1 MKVSMNRLNI
11 IIHAVLMACAL
22 AIMACGTS
30 PWNQEQADAHVN
42 VGAAYLESGRSNEA
56 LKEFL
61 EAEKLSPQ
69 DPNVHYYMGISYLDK
84 RLNDNAIEE
93 FNKALSLKP
102 DYSEAHNFLGVIYRD
117 KKQWDMAIESF
128 KKALANVL
136 YGTPDKAIFNMGTA
150 YHGKG
155 DYEKALKMYDEAKI
169 KQPHTIPVPVIDLNM
184 GITCY
189 AKGDLEKAVSY
200 FKAALKTAPSLL
212 ESHYWL
218 GLCYIKLHDP
228 AKAKAEFKTI
238 IDITPDSGLGI
249 EAKKR
254 LDSIT
259 SSR

>member
-1 MKVSMNRLNI
+1 MNRLNI

-30 PWNQEQADAHVN
+30 PWNQEQADARVN
-42 VGAAYLESGRSNEA
+42 VGAAYLGSGRSNDA

-61 EAEKLSPQ
+61 EAEKLSPR
-69 DPNVHYYMGISYLDK
+69 DPNVHYYMGISYLEK
-84 RLNDNAIEE
+84 GLKENAIDE
-93 FNKALSLKP
+93 FKKALSLQP

-117 KKQWDMAIESF
+117 NKQWDMAIDEF
-128 KKALANVL
+128 KNALANAL
-136 YGTPDKAIFNMGTA
+136 YETPDKAIFNIATV

-155 DYEKALKMYDEAKI
+155 EYEKALKMYDEAKS

-200 FKAALKTAPSLL
+200 FKASLKTAPSLL

>member
-1 MKVSMNRLNI
+1 MNRLNI
-11 IIHAVLMACAL
+11 IHAALAVSAL

-30 PWNQEQADAHVN
+30 PWTQEQADAHVN
-42 VGAAYLESGRSNEA
+42 VGTAYLGSGRSNDA

-61 EAEKLSPQ
+61 QAENLSPR
-69 DPNVHYYMGISYLDK
+69 DPKVHYYMGISYLEKGLRDK
-84 RLNDNAIEE
+84 AIDE
-93 FNKALSLKP
+93 FKNALSLKP

-117 KKQWDMAIESF
+117 KKQWDMAIDEF
-128 KKALANVL
+128 TNALANVL
-136 YGTPDKAIFNMGTA
+136 YETPDKAIFNMGTA
-150 YHGKG
+150 YYGKG
-155 DYEKALKMYDEAKI
+155 DYEKALKMYEEAKN

-200 FKAALKTAPSLL
+200 LRASFKATPSLL
-212 ESHYWL
+212 ECHYWL
-218 GLCYIKLHDP
+218 GLCYIKLHDT
-228 AKAKAEFKTI
+228 AKAKAEFRTI

-249 EAKKR
+249 EAKKS

>member
-11 IIHAVLMACAL
+11 IIHAALMACAL

-42 VGAAYLESGRSNEA
+42 VGAAYLGSGRSNDA

-61 EAEKLSPQ
+61 EAEKLSPR
-69 DPNVHYYMGISYLDK
+69 DPKVHYYMGISYLEK
-84 RLNDNAIEE
+84 RLNDNAIDE

-117 KKQWDMAIESF
+117 KKQWDMAIDEF
-128 KKALANVL
+128 KNALANVL
-136 YGTPDKAIFNMGTA
+136 YETPDKAIFNMGTA

-155 DYEKALKMYDEAKI
+155 DYEKALKMYEEAKN
-169 KQPHTIPVPVIDLNM
+169 KQPHTIPAPVIDLNM

-200 FKAALKTAPSLL
+200 FKASLKAAPSLL

-228 AKAKAEFKTI
+228 AKAKAEFKAV
-238 IDITPDSGLGI
+238 IDMTPDSELGI
-249 EAKKR
+249 EAKKS